1 MFTNKLL
8 IKYSSFLYCLIPLA
22 LLSGP
27 FFPDLFL
34 STISLIFIVI
44 VIKEDNYVLFRNKF
58 FILFSIFWIYLIL
71 NSIISQFPLFSLKS
85 SLVYL
90 RFGLFVLATLY
101 LLENKKNF
109 LRNFTLAFLATYCF
123 ALLDGYYQFVYSES
137 IFGFD
142 NEHLVRLNLPFN
154 DDLLLGNYLARLFPI
169 LFGLIIYQYSEKKLY
184 IYLISIL
191 LILTDILVFLS
202 GERTALGLLFLFTIL
217 IILFFRK
224 FKIIRITTFIIS
236 LLAITVIAT
245 NNIDIK
251 KRNIDTTIL
260 QLGIDSKSD
269 RIKLFSPG
277 HESHFM
283 GAWNMFKHNSILG
296 VGVNNF
302 RNLCD
307 DEEYKYN
314 KSTCSTHPHNTLA
327 QIAAELGS
335 IGLLFY
341 LLSIIYICYKILL
354 YVISFIYYK
363 KFIFNDYQLSL
374 IFAIILSLW
383 PLIPSLNFFHNWIN
397 IIYYLPIG
405 FLLYNRNINRVS

>member
-1 MFTNKLL
+1 MF
-8 IKYSSFLYCLIPLA
+8 IFLAMKDENYH
-22 LLSGP
+22 
-27 FFPDLFL
+27 
-34 STISLIFIVI
+34 IF
-44 VIKEDNYVLFRNKF
+44 KKRF
-58 FILFSIFWIYLIL
+58 FIFFTIFWIYLVL
-71 NSIISQFPLFSLKS
+71 NSIVSQFPLFSLKS
-85 SLVYL
+85 SIVYF

-109 LRNFTLAFLATYCF
+109 ILNFTLSFLAAYCF
-123 ALLDGYYQFVYSES
+123 ALIDGYYQYLFSTS
-137 IFGFD
+137 IFGFESE
-142 NEHLVRLNLPFN
+142 NLVRLNLPLN

-169 LFGLIIYQYSEKKLY
+169 LFGLIIYQFSEKKLY

-217 IILFFRK
+217 IILFLSK
-224 FKIIRITTFIIS
+224 FKIIRIITFIIS
-236 LLAITVIAT
+236 LLAITFIAT
-245 NNIDIK
+245 NNYDIK
-251 KRNIDTTIL
+251 KRNVDTTIS
-260 QLGIDSKSD
+260 QLGMDSKSD
-269 RIKLFSPG
+269 RINLFSPG

-283 GAWNMFKHNSILG
+283 GAWNMFKHNTILG

-307 DEEYKYN
+307 NEKYKYN
-314 KSTCSTHPHNTLA
+314 KSTCSTHPHNTLV
-327 QIAAELGS
+327 QIASELGS

-341 LLSIIYICYKILL
+341 LLIIIYICYKILL
-354 YVISFIYYK
+354 HIISFIYHK
-363 KFIFNDYQLSL
+363 KLILNDYQLSL

-405 FLLYNRNINRVS
+405 FLLYSSKMIEVN